1 MRRPNDTLAHRL
13 VLLRHEEGLS
23 QREAALRTGVS
34 FGVWQGM
41 ESGRATRGVDRAV
54 AAIAATLKY
63 DREWLMWGGSLSDPF
78 SGGPEAPPTTGYG
91 GGNAPLRVRAA

>member
-13 VLLRHEEGLS
+13 VLLRHEQGLS

-78 SGGPEAPPTTGYG
+78 QGPGVPNTTGYVV
-91 GGNAPLRVRAA
+91 GNGTLRARAA